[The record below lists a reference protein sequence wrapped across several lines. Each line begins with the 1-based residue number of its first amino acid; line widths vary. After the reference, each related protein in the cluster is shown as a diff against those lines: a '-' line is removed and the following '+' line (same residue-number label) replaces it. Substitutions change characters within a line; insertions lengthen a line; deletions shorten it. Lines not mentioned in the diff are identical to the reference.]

1 MERII
6 IKSPAKINFGLNI
19 VEKRSDGYHNI
30 ETIFYPI
37 SLYDVLTF
45 EYCNKL
51 IFTSNDIKLQNDE
64 DNLIL
69 KSVRL
74 LEKVTAKKINLSIH
88 LDKNIPIGA
97 GLGGGS
103 SNAAHTL
110 LSINEFLLLKIK
122 DETLKELAL
131 MLGSDVPFFLKPF
144 PSFAERQGEI
154 LTQIDFHINKFILLV
169 NPGIHVSTKW
179 AYQNIKPQKPSFKLS
194 SMKNL
199 MIEDFS
205 LLKDKVVNDFEEI
218 VFAEYPAIKIIKE
231 TLYKLGAEFSLMSG
245 SGSTIFAIFNEK
257 ETAETAQSF
266 FSEKYFTYMES
277 PE

>member
-19 VEKRSDGYHNI
+19 IEKRSDGYHNI

-37 SLYDVLTF
+37 SLCDVLTF
-45 EYCNKL
+45 ERNEKL
-51 IFTSNDIKLQNDE
+51 IFTSNDTKLQNDK

-69 KSVRL
+69 KTVRL

-110 LSINEFLLLKIK
+110 LSINELLSLRIK
-122 DETLKELAL
+122 DETLKEFAL

-144 PSFAERQGEI
+144 PSFAERRGEI
-154 LTQIDFHINKFILLV
+154 LTQIDFHIKKFILLV

-179 AYQNIKPQKPSFKLS
+179 AYQNIKPKKPSFKLS
-194 SMKNL
+194 SMKNF
-199 MIEDFS
+199 MIKNFS
-205 LLKDKVVNDFEEI
+205 FLKDKVVNDFEEI
-218 VFAEYPAIKIIKE
+218 VFADYPEIKIIKE

-257 ETAETAQSF
+257 ETVESAHSF
-266 FSEKYFTYMES
+266 FSKKYFTYMES